1 MIAAIGSGH
10 IANTKSEKM
19 IKSLRPESFSRIAPV
34 ILIAVCLIIGLLTF
48 KDFGISWD
56 EPSSYQYG
64 REALSAYSHSG
75 SEPVYSDS
83 NGLLQYYGAAYLVT
97 GAALVNLTGLPVYD
111 TLHLFNF
118 IIYLLGVTAFYF
130 LLTRWVSSPAAL
142 ATSLI
147 FVSQPLFWGHAFINP
162 KDIPFMTFFIVSLVL
177 GFWMVDKIGDS
188 TGWQRILLPAVPGLL
203 LGYATSTR
211 ILAPLAGVM
220 ISLLALYRLRWKALP
235 FLVIYWFACIVAVY
249 ATWPFLWPDPF
260 NRFLASVQT
269 MASFPWTNKILFD
282 GISYHADNLPW
293 RYLPKL
299 MALQFTE
306 PVLLLGIVGAVVFA
320 WKIWQKKVD
329 IILRVMLFIWFAAPL
344 VWIVLTRPTMYDNFR
359 QFLFIMPPVF
369 IFCAL
374 ALDELFKR
382 WTGLK
387 IQAVVLLLAVLPGL
401 VAGIRLHPYEYVY
414 YNSLAGNIA
423 GRYETDYWATSFREA
438 ANYIN
443 QNAPQNAV
451 VSIGPWGLIQELL
464 RPDLQIDR
472 SNVSPNSDYVIIFT
486 RWNYEKN
493 PAFTGKPVY
502 TVERDGAVFLV
513 IQRMP

>member
-1 MIAAIGSGH
+1 
-10 IANTKSEKM
+10 M
-19 IKSLRPESFSRIAPV
+19 IKSLRPENFPRIAPV
-34 ILIAVCLIIGLLTF
+34 LLIAICLILGLLTF

-56 EPSSYQYG
+56 EPSSYRYG
-64 REALSAYSHSG
+64 REALSAYSHPG

-83 NGLLQYYGAAYLVT
+83 DGLLQYYGAAYLVT
-97 GAALVNLTGLPVYD
+97 GAALVSAFGLPVYD

-118 IIYLLGVTAFYF
+118 IVYLLGVLAFYI
-130 LLTRWVSSPAAL
+130 LLTRWVSQPAAF
-142 ATSLI
+142 TVSLL
-147 FVSQPLFWGHAFINP
+147 FVSQPLIWGHAFINP
-162 KDIPFMTFFIVSLVL
+162 KDIPFMALFIVSLEL
-177 GFWMVDKIGDS
+177 GFRMVDKIGDS
-188 TGWQRILLPAVPGLL
+188 TGWQRILLPVICGLL

-211 ILAPLAGVM
+211 IVAPLAGMLV
-220 ISLLALYRLRWKALP
+220 SLLALYRLRLRAIP
-235 FLVIYWFACIVAVY
+235 FLVIYWLSCMVAIY
-249 ATWPFLWPDPF
+249 ITWPFLWPDPF
-260 NRFLASVQT
+260 DRFLASLRT
-269 MASFPWTNKILFD
+269 MTSFPWKSKILFD

-306 PVLLLGIVGAVVFA
+306 PVLLLGIIGAGVLI
-320 WKIWQKKVD
+320 WKTWQKKVD
-329 IILRVMLFIWFAAPL
+329 VVLPVMIFLWFAAPL
-344 VWIVLTRPTMYDNFR
+344 AWIIITKPVMYDNFR

-369 IFCAL
+369 ILCAL

-382 WTGLK
+382 WTAPK
-387 IQAVVLLLAVLPGL
+387 IQAIVLLLAVLPGL

-472 SNVSPNSDYVIIFT
+472 SEVSPNSDYVIIFT

-502 TVERDGAVFLV
+502 MVERDGAVFLV